1 MISFFF
7 DIATRKRKLLS
18 STKVCWKEQ
27 LISSKKKNDQD
38 IINDAAR
45 GVGLLGDK
53 NRKPRGPTRERKF
66 RKEQWTDLY
75 KQKSDEEFSNKTRIN
90 RTTFNLLLNTLWDGL
105 VLTPTNFVPEPTSQT
120 VGSIALQASTRG
132 HIHRLGRRFRD
143 FERIGMCI
151 FQQGNSPY
159 SCLLK
164 RRIREVA

>member
-1 MISFFF
+1 MTLRQEKENFFLPQKFVGRSNSFH
-7 DIATRKRKLLS
+7 R
-18 STKVCWKEQ
+18 
-27 LISSKKKNDQD
+27 KKKNDQD

-75 KQKSDEEFSNKTRIN
+75 KQKSDEEFSDKTRIN

-120 VGSIALQASTRG
+120 VGSIAL
-132 HIHRLGRRFRD
+132 
-143 FERIGMCI
+143 
-151 FQQGNSPY
+151 
-159 SCLLK
+159 
-164 RRIREVA
+164 

>member
-1 MISFFF
+1 MLEG
-7 DIATRKRKLLS
+7 ATHFI
-18 STKVCWKEQ
+18 E
-27 LISSKKKNDQD
+27 KKNDQD

-75 KQKSDEEFSNKTRIN
+75 KQKSDEEFSDKTRIN

-120 VGSIALQASTRG
+120 VGSIAL
-132 HIHRLGRRFRD
+132 
-143 FERIGMCI
+143 
-151 FQQGNSPY
+151 
-159 SCLLK
+159 
-164 RRIREVA
+164 